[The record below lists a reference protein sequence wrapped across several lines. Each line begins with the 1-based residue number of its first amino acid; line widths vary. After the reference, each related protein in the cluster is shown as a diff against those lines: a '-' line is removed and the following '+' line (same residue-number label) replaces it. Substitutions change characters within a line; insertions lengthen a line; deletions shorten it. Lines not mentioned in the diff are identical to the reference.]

1 MGRPARPQPS
11 DPEWDGDDRDLDA
24 VGLAAHF
31 AEYARRT
38 RRPAGDD
45 AGQGGDGDQRRAIG
59 AWLDE
64 LIAELERDAGD
75 ARS

>member
-1 MGRPARPQPS
+1 MNTPARPKPS

-31 AEYARRT
+31 TEYAQRT
-38 RRPAGDD
+38 GIPAGD
-45 AGQGGDGDQRRAIG
+45 GDDDPRAQRRAIG

-64 LIAELERDAGD
+64 LIAELEREAGD
-75 ARS
+75 ARP

>member
-1 MGRPARPQPS
+1 MSTPARPKPS

-38 RRPAGDD
+38 SRPAGDD
-45 AGQGGDGDQRRAIG
+45 AGRDGDQRRAIG